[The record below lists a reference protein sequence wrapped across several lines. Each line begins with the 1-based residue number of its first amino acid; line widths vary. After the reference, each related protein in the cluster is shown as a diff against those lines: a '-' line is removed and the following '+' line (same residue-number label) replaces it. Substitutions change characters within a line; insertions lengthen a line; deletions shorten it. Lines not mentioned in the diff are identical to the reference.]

1 MILICVVQIFN
12 LMKQN
17 TLLRLQELFYVET

>member
-1 MILICVVQIFN
+1 MILICVVRIFN

-17 TLLRLQELFYVET
+17 TLLRLQELFYVEI